1 MLSTKQ
7 IEVAVRLYQNEKY
20 GTTYGKAKFRKAI
33 YNAVIDTKDPKV
45 KYIAD
50 FYTHEDWM
58 NTAKSDG
65 HMAVLEEIEPNVA
78 KLYSWVSR
86 YDPATKTK
94 TTVDGFCAMN
104 LDGLDLTILIVDE
117 DAGVVDKWD
126 LEGKPCKQQF
136 ENKQAPQ
143 ILATNS
149 DLSAW

>member
-20 GTTYGKAKFRKAI
+20 GTTYGKGKFRKAI
-33 YNAVIDTKDPKV
+33 YNAVIDTKNPKV

-58 NTAKSDG
+58 NTAKSNG
-65 HMAVLEEIEPNVA
+65 HMSILDQIEP
-78 KLYSWVSR
+78 KMTRLYSWVSR

-94 TTVDGFCAMN
+94 TPVDGFCEMN
-104 LDGLDLTILIVDE
+104 LEDLDMTILIADE
-117 DAGVVDKWD
+117 DAGIVETWR
-126 LEGKPCKQQF
+126 LEGKPCKQLI